1 MSEEKKIGYRDIF
14 RQKEYMKLLTA
25 GLINGF
31 GDSIDA
37 IAFTWLVYQLTGNAA
52 WSALV
57 FGINSLPTILVTPFA
72 GVWVEGRN
80 KKHIMIGTDI
90 MRACCVLFV
99 ALSCATERLQPWM
112 LVATTILISTVE
124 AFRGPADT
132 ALTPKVLDREYL
144 EYGLSLDGSL
154 SRAVSIIG
162 TALAGGIIAL
172 FGITGAIYIDIAT
185 FLVSAGI
192 IAFMRY
198 QEEKVSPGAFSG
210 KEYMRSLKDGVQYVR
225 KSSTF
230 MFFIAACVVLNALL
244 TPFNSLQAPLV
255 EEVLQSG
262 ATMLSVISVAATGG
276 IMFGSISYPWV
287 KNYLSARKLF
297 GLCGFGICFYY
308 ILLVAGRPLYVY
320 ELPAYVYA
328 AVWTAFMGC
337 FASWLMTFMNV
348 EFIKKVN
355 EEYLARASGIL
366 TAANVASMP
375 VMSFLISAIIGFTGT
390 VVILVGTGIIGGI
403 ICVFMARSR
412 ELDEMEGAGNPSGNE
427 IRQTT

>member
-14 RQKEYMKLLTA
+14 RQKEYMKLLVA
-25 GLINGF
+25 GLINVF

-99 ALSCATERLQPWM
+99 ALSYATERLQPWM

-144 EYGLSLDGSL
+144 EYGLSLDGSF

-185 FLVSAGI
+185 FLASAGI

-198 QEEKVSPGAFSG
+198 QEEKVSPRAFSG

-328 AVWTAFMGC
+328 ADCVYGLFC
-337 FASWLMTFMNV
+337 
-348 EFIKKVN
+348 I
-355 EEYLARASGIL
+355 
-366 TAANVASMP
+366 VADDIYECRVYKESERRIP
-375 VMSFLISAIIGFTGT
+375 CQGF
-390 VVILVGTGIIGGI
+390 
-403 ICVFMARSR
+403 
-412 ELDEMEGAGNPSGNE
+412 GNPDCRQCGLYAGHVFSYQCNHRVYRYGGDLSGYRNH
-427 IRQTT
+427 RRNYLRVYGQKPRAG